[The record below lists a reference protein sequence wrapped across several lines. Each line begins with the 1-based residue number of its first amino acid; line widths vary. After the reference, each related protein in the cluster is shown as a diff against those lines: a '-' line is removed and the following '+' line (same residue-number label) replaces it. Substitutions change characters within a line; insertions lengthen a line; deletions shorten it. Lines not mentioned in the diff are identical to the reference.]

1 MAPKR
6 PPSLERRVPLFLSML
21 VLTVVGVGSVFAYAE
36 FRALLLRM
44 NQERLASATTLFAG
58 LLSQQLGASEV
69 AYQAVGLRA
78 LGALAT
84 TGDDWT
90 DPAAA
95 AALDRLEVPDGMR
108 ALAFLPDDGPCV
120 GFVRE
125 ASGGWRPMESCP
137 ASPTEEPTTG
147 IRPLRVVDGEPRA
160 DMMVRAD
167 TDSWS
172 GWIVGVSSLRLTP
185 SGSFYADLIAPGSTF
200 LLGNLDGTVWTGLE
214 SVVDGPP
221 DLGEAGQVSFT
232 DEAGTRRTGVLVP
245 LATAPWGILVHRDM
259 ATVLA
264 PARTFLYWMLG
275 SGLLLAALASLGAW
289 LASRRVTGPLV
300 EVTRGAEAIAG
311 GQHGLRVPVRDGRS
325 DEVGRLAEAF
335 NTMATKVDDREQTL
349 QEQVRE
355 RTRSLE
361 EAMVRLEEAQDQLL
375 RQERLATLGQLAGG
389 VGHELRN
396 PLGVMTNAVYY
407 LETVQ
412 PDAPPKVRE
421 YLNILKSQVA
431 TSEKIVSDLLD
442 FGRVSAPEKGRV
454 EVGPLIEECVA
465 RADAGKRLD
474 VRVEVAP
481 GAEVVYADRS
491 QLVQVLVNLLTNAA
505 QAMNGGGAVDVT
517 ATPDG
522 ARVLLRVTDSGPGIP
537 DDQLERVFE
546 PLVTTKARGIGL
558 GLAVSR
564 MLVAANGAQLR
575 AEQVPEGGASFVLEI
590 PARAPG
596 GDT

>member
-6 PPSLERRVPLFLSML
+6 PPSLARRVPLFLSIL
-21 VLTVVGVGSVFAYAE
+21 VLTVVGAGSVVVYAE

-58 LLSQQLGASEV
+58 LLSQQLEASEA
-69 AYQAVGLRA
+69 AYRAVGVRA
-78 LGALAT
+78 LGALTA
-84 TGDDWT
+84 TGDDWNE
-90 DPAAA
+90 PAAA
-95 AALDRLEVPDGMR
+95 GALDLLEVPEGMR
-108 ALAFLPDDGPCV
+108 ALAFVPDDGPCV
-120 GFVRE
+120 GFVRG
-125 ASGGWRPMESCP
+125 ATGDWQAMAGCP
-137 ASPTEEPTTG
+137 VWLTEQPAAG
-147 IRPLRVVDGEPRA
+147 IRPLRVVDDEPRA
-160 DMMVRAD
+160 NMMARAD
-167 TDSWS
+167 TDAWN

-200 LLGNLDGTVWTGLE
+200 LLGNLDGTVWTDLE

-221 DLGEAGQVSFT
+221 EPGGAGQVSFT
-232 DEAGTRRTGVLVP
+232 DEAGTRRTGILVP

-264 PARTFLYWMLG
+264 PARNFLYWMLG
-275 SGLLLAALASLGAW
+275 SGLLLAALASFGAW
-289 LASRRVTGPLV
+289 LASRGVTGPLV

-311 GQHGLRVPVRDGRS
+311 GQHGLRVPTSNGRS

-335 NTMATKVDDREQTL
+335 NTMAAKVDDREQTL

-361 EAMVRLEEAQDQLL
+361 EAMARLEEAQDQLL

-421 YLNILKSQVA
+421 YLNILKTQVA

-465 RADAGKRLD
+465 RADPGNRLD

-481 GAEVVYADRS
+481 GAEAVYADRS

-505 QAMNGGGAVDVT
+505 QAMNGGGAVDLT
-517 ATPDG
+517 AEPGG
-522 ARVLLRVTDSGPGIP
+522 AGVVLRVTDSGPGIP
-537 DDQLERVFE
+537 QDQLERVFE

-564 MLVAANGAQLR
+564 MLVSANGAQLT

-596 GDT
+596 ADT